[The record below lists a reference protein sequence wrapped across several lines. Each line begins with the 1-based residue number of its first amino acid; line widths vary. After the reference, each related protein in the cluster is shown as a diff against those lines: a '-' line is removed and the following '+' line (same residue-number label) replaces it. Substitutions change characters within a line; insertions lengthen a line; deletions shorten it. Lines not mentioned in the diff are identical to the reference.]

1 MKAQQG
7 RGFQNDGG
15 MEQPARVHEEGNQ
28 ADDEAIR
35 EAEIGGSFDV
45 QLAASREKNRRKS
58 DSAGG
63 VP

>member
-35 EAEIGGSFDV
+35 EAEIGGSFPGTIEDQ
-45 QLAASREKNRRKS
+45 QLLLEEQ
-58 DSAGG
+58 
-63 VP
+63 